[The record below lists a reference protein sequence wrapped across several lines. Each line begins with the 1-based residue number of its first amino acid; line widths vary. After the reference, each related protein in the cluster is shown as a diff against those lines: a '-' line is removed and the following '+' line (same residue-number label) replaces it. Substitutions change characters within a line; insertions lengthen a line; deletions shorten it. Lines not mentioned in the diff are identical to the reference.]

1 MGVRNVA
8 SLSAL
13 SSLAAATIRLR
24 LQLCRA
30 GCVVL
35 TTKIKN
41 PEQSTRSRFL
51 SLMPQLRLFGPGG
64 GGRGSGGDGEPP
76 KWAFTSSVCRMATP
90 WKVMDVTGAEW

>member
-35 TTKIKN
+35 TTKIMN

-51 SLMPQLRLFGPGG
+51 SLIALRMQATSLATCPESNGCMRIHYGLRFG
-64 GGRGSGGDGEPP
+64 
-76 KWAFTSSVCRMATP
+76 AT
-90 WKVMDVTGAEW
+90 K